1 LVFCHD
7 EAHRERE
14 REREREIKESEE
26 KENSMIKGLDKQGQQ
41 P

>member
-1 LVFCHD
+1 MMKLI
-7 EAHRERE
+7 
-14 REREREIKESEE
+14 EREREIKESEE